1 MAVELIEKIKVMDI
15 IREIASVYS
24 KESEKDNSIALQMAL
39 NASYNAVVTIE
50 DAINDIDC
58 VDIMSMVD
66 IRCKTI
72 EDKNGV
78 KWIMRSVN
86 NLPHNVSPVIH
97 GKWIYGED
105 VDIQCS
111 VCGMDAMTNGD
122 YRQEK
127 SNFCPNCGAK
137 MCLEDD

>member
-1 MAVELIEKIKVMDI
+1 MELIEKIKVMDI

-58 VDIMSMVD
+58 VDVAPIV
-66 IRCKTI
+66 
-72 EDKNGV
+72 
-78 KWIMRSVN
+78 
-86 NLPHNVSPVIH
+86 H
-97 GKWIYGED
+97 GRWIYGED

-111 VCGMDAMTNGD
+111 VCGMNAMTNGD

-137 MCLEDD
+137 ME